1 MKRILKRITAAV
13 VALSMISSC
22 SVLSTLA
29 SSASSQGLN
38 TVTAL
43 LSVYKVLK
51 STGMLDLSN
60 MTNII
65 NIGKILTGARSLTD
79 ATPSYVDKFASGLI
93 KGSEGLINTSNVSSV
108 ISGLQSLTGID
119 TSALMTASSLAT
131 SGTAPQ
137 ISYST
142 PGVSE
147 TVSELNSIFKLLQ

>member
-13 VALSMISSC
+13 VALSMLSSC
-22 SVLSTLA
+22 SVLSVLA

-43 LSVYKVLK
+43 LSVYKVLQ

-60 MTNII
+60 ITNII

-79 ATPSYVDKFASGLI
+79 ATPSYINSFSSGLI
-93 KGSEGLINTSNVSSV
+93 KGSEGLINSSNVSGV

-119 TSALMTASSLAT
+119 TSALVNASNLAA

-137 ISYST
+137 ITYST
-142 PGVSE
+142 PGVSD
-147 TVSELNSIFKLLQ
+147 TMSELNSIFGLLK

>member
-13 VALSMISSC
+13 VALSMLSSC
-22 SVLSTLA
+22 SVLSVLA

-51 STGMLDLSN
+51 TTGLLDLSN
-60 MTNII
+60 ITNII
-65 NIGKILTGARSLTD
+65 NIGKILTGANSLTD
-79 ATPSYVDKFASGLI
+79 ATPAYVDKFASGMI
-93 KGSEGLINTSNVSSV
+93 KGSEGLITTSNVSEV

-119 TSALMTASSLAT
+119 TSAIMNASNLAAT
-131 SGTAPQ
+131 GTTPQ

-142 PGVSE
+142 PGVSD
-147 TVSELNSIFKLLQ
+147 TVSELNSIFNLLK